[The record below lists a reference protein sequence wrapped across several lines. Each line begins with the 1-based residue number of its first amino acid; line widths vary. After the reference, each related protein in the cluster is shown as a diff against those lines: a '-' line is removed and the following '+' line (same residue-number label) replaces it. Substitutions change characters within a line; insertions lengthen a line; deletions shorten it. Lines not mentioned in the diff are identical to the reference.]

1 MRQTGGSVSPMSNE
15 GRNVYVIEHLMN
27 ACLLLLRNK
36 TLDNI
41 SISELCN
48 TACVGRASFYRNFE
62 NKEDIIKTY
71 VNRLFSEWISEY
83 EQSDDKPIDEL
94 ILLLFSHFEKH
105 RDFYSLLNERGLIY
119 LLKDVIVKISGLK
132 QGLPK
137 IEAYSKAFL
146 AYSLYGWTETWFQR
160 GMEESAEEMAGLFKM
175 QGIY

>member
-1 MRQTGGSVSPMSNE
+1 MRQTGRFVSPMSNE
-15 GRNVYVIEHLMN
+15 GRNAYVIEHLTD
-27 ACLLLLRNK
+27 ACLLLLQDK
-36 TLDNI
+36 TLDSI

-71 VNRLFSEWISEY
+71 INRLFSEWISKY

-94 ILLLFSHFEKH
+94 ILLLFSHFEKY
-105 RDFYSLLNERGLIY
+105 RDFYSLMNERGLTY
-119 LLKDVIVKISGLK
+119 LLKDVIVKIFGLT

-137 IEAYSKAFL
+137 IEAYAKAFF

-175 QGIY
+175 HGI